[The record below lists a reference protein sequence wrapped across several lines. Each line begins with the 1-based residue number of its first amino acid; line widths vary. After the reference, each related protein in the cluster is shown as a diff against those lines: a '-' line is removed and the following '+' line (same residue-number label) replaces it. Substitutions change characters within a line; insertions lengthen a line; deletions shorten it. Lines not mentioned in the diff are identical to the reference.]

1 MGAHRVSRQAASMFD
16 GIKACR
22 GPDHNSRPHISLP
35 SAICRLPESH
45 CVSFMASRV
54 MWCVVEKYMIVSDS
68 APPWQEAFTQHFTF
82 LVRSIPWQEG
92 RVAGTMLA
100 TRFQLVELIHLG

>member
-1 MGAHRVSRQAASMFD
+1 
-16 GIKACR
+16 
-22 GPDHNSRPHISLP
+22 
-35 SAICRLPESH
+35 
-45 CVSFMASRV
+45 
-54 MWCVVEKYMIVSDS
+54 MIVSDS